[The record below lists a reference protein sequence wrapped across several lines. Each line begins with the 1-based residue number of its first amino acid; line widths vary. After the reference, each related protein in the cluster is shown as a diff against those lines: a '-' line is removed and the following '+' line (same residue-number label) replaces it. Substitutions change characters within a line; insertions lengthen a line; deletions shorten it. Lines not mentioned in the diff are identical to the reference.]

1 VLDLIRK
8 SDVVLENAR
17 PGQMEK
23 LGIGEEVCRQINPDV
38 VYVGISGFGQV
49 GPLAS
54 RPAYDAIGQAA
65 SGLMDS
71 ITNGAPPSVGP
82 ALGDIASGLVG
93 ATAALGGLAGR
104 GVHGRGWSV
113 RTSMLEALTCV
124 ISDALLHYAAYGVER
139 TREDRATRSQVFSL
153 PCSDD
158 RFVMIQLSNSS
169 KFFAN
174 MLHAVGLD
182 ELGKDPR
189 FADYGS
195 RMANQAELQR
205 LLGEVFINRPSA
217 EWEKALSDS
226 DVPASVVMT
235 VSDVLAHPQTEA
247 LGLFGPSES
256 DGLRRYRGPWTI
268 DGQRPESPGPAP
280 ALGQDTREIFISVL
294 GKSQA
299 ELLLEAG
306 VLLAGEPA
314 R

>member
-1 VLDLIRK
+1 
-8 SDVVLENAR
+8 
-17 PGQMEK
+17 
-23 LGIGEEVCRQINPDV
+23 
-38 VYVGISGFGQV
+38 
-49 GPLAS
+49 
-54 RPAYDAIGQAA
+54 
-65 SGLMDS
+65 
-71 ITNGAPPSVGP
+71 
-82 ALGDIASGLVG
+82 
-93 ATAALGGLAGR
+93 
-104 GVHGRGWSV
+104 
-113 RTSMLEALTCV
+113 
-124 ISDALLHYAAYGVER
+124 
-139 TREDRATRSQVFSL
+139 
-153 PCSDD
+153 
-158 RFVMIQLSNSS
+158 
-169 KFFAN
+169 
-174 MLHAVGLD
+174 
-182 ELGKDPR
+182 
-189 FADYGS
+189 
-195 RMANQAELQR
+195 MANQAELQR

-294 GKSQA
+294 GQSQA